1 MRFQMRSKH
10 IIDLIFPIAL
20 LFVFATSSLVVLIL
34 AANIYASTT
43 NQIQANDQ
51 NRTSLSYISQKMRQ
65 SDQNGGISVEDFEGV
80 SCLTIRSTLDDKVY
94 ITYIYE
100 YDGKLKELFI
110 NDGAKVSLESGKDI
124 MDIDSLSMQ
133 EKENGLF
140 TFHST
145 DKKGNEDSLIISER
159 SMP

>member
-110 NDGAKVSLESGKDI
+110 NDGAKVSLDSGKDI
-124 MDIDSLSMQ
+124 MDIDSLSMH